1 MILFQLK
8 RFYSNI
14 LEPVQKSTKKRIKNL
29 KIALEWA
36 ITNEN

>member
-14 LEPVQKSTKKRIKNL
+14 LEQVPKSTKKWKKSKKSVGMGNNSM
-29 KIALEWA
+29 KI
-36 ITNEN
+36 